1 MSAILPTLL
10 YDTHFYGYHRVK
22 RFSAIDPIVVGD
34 SALYG
39 LDVKALYGTLLQFR
53 IQGESTNFDVHLFS
67 SLPSFPYDY
76 DVLED
81 FYFVTNIS
89 KHYDDS
95 EIESVWFN
103 TDSPQ
108 TTFLYLVVVNNGAV
122 PMTPKWEIRY
132 QRLTVAPVV
141 FE

>member
-1 MSAILPTLL
+1 MAAITPTLL
-10 YDTHFYGYHRVK
+10 FDNHFYGYHRVK
-22 RFSAIDPIVVGD
+22 RFSALAPIVPTD

-39 LDVKALYGTLLQFR
+39 MDVKALYGTLFQFR
-53 IQGESTNFDVHLFS
+53 IQGESAKFDAHIFS
-67 SLPSFPYDY
+67 SLPSFPYNF

-81 FYFVTNIS
+81 FVSVIDIN
-89 KHYDDS
+89 KHYDDA

-122 PMTPKWEIRY
+122 PMTPMWEIRY
-132 QRLTVAPVV
+132 QRLTIAPTV